1 MVSPKLCLYY
11 VALCNH
17 SNYTTISSLIM
28 CTLKINWVYFKWNS
42 NAKKTKKK
50 KIKTQFLK
58 LSKNII
64 GISLFPLYY
73 FYSIIVFGF
82 WLKPDFILICI
93 SFVV

>member
-1 MVSPKLCLYY
+1 MPK
-11 VALCNH
+11 
-17 SNYTTISSLIM
+17 
-28 CTLKINWVYFKWNS
+28 KE
-42 NAKKTKKK
+42 KK

-73 FYSIIVFGF
+73 FYSIVFGF

>member
-1 MVSPKLCLYY
+1 MPK
-11 VALCNH
+11 
-17 SNYTTISSLIM
+17 
-28 CTLKINWVYFKWNS
+28 KE
-42 NAKKTKKK
+42 KK

-73 FYSIIVFGF
+73 FYSIIDFIVFGF

>member
-1 MVSPKLCLYY
+1 MPK
-11 VALCNH
+11 
-17 SNYTTISSLIM
+17 
-28 CTLKINWVYFKWNS
+28 
-42 NAKKTKKK
+42 KKKKKKKKERKKRKRKK

-73 FYSIIVFGF
+73 IYSIIVFGF
-82 WLKPDFILICI
+82 LLKPDFILTCI